1 MRSDGGRAF
10 KDILDAQ
17 SEIKPAD
24 FRTRVQAAGAR
35 DYGEDVAE
43 RNMGQNGVD
52 LDATHVRAFYAQSEG
67 IHGPRRRASLME
79 TGSRAGR
86 AGVRRRSLLSI
97 QHTPPRH
104 PMPPSPKR
112 NGTRDL
118 GRRRSVNTYMPL
130 DYGGEN
136 LLPRSDRDTLA
147 ALPPRVCG
155 PGAKQLDFGFSALGL
170 AAPSAAHALETAPA
184 PIVRTTRRP
193 RDSVVLAKQR
203 VLETTA
209 EDAIGYPPPIRTRSM
224 RGWSASSETPTAPES
239 IAATSITTTTS
250 TFHRPPSLHTADTSV
265 DLSIGAGSP
274 QLKHSRS
281 FSRPGSAVHD
291 ASSDYDTDEHTQE
304 VRLRDAEGAHRLTR
318 PISEFN
324 IDDYLSSSSS
334 RSEDDDGDGDNDD
347 LHHPP
352 LNPNN
357 KISTTTDTAV
367 HHNLLLPPELQQQ
380 TTTTTTTNPEM
391 DESHDRDH
399 FNIDDYLSSDAAS
412 MTTPNRRP
420 TAEGE
425 EELLFDDGGGFG
437 FGAGGEVGLPGL
449 GEALPFPLPL
459 VEQGGGGGGGG
470 ADGRKN
476 GQAREEGWHRATRM
490 RRQYVLDTAADDES
504 ESEFDS
510 DWGGEGGVGGRRR
523 RHLHGQPDGRP
534 RTAHMDAD
542 SDEDG
547 YEADFVD
554 DDDDYDQER
563 QTRRRNGNRQTER
576 LSALC
581 RLEGREDEARRQLS
595 QQNGDLEDKVTAA
608 VRLRKEAKR
617 ARRLAGQ
624 PSPAMLR
631 RKAMPVPV
639 LHIDGAAV

>member
-1 MRSDGGRAF
+1 
-10 KDILDAQ
+10 
-17 SEIKPAD
+17 
-24 FRTRVQAAGAR
+24 
-35 DYGEDVAE
+35 
-43 RNMGQNGVD
+43 
-52 LDATHVRAFYAQSEG
+52 
-67 IHGPRRRASLME
+67 
-79 TGSRAGR
+79 
-86 AGVRRRSLLSI
+86 
-97 QHTPPRH
+97 
-104 PMPPSPKR
+104 
-112 NGTRDL
+112 
-118 GRRRSVNTYMPL
+118 
-130 DYGGEN
+130 
-136 LLPRSDRDTLA
+136 
-147 ALPPRVCG
+147 
-155 PGAKQLDFGFSALGL
+155 
-170 AAPSAAHALETAPA
+170 
-184 PIVRTTRRP
+184 
-193 RDSVVLAKQR
+193 
-203 VLETTA
+203 
-209 EDAIGYPPPIRTRSM
+209 M

-334 RSEDDDGDGDNDD
+334 RSEDDDGDNDN
-347 LHHPP
+347 LHHP
-352 LNPNN
+352 LNPN
-357 KISTTTDTAV
+357 KRPTTTTTTTDTAV
-367 HHNLLLPPELQQQ
+367 HHNLLLLPELQQQ
-380 TTTTTTTNPEM
+380 QQQQPPPQSNPHPATNSEM
-391 DESHDRDH
+391 DEESHDRDH

-449 GEALPFPLPL
+449 GEALPFPLPC
-459 VEQGGGGGGGG
+459 VEQQGGGGGLRDADGKGEEEREGEVAGMVRASVRNSISMSAVGLGARRERSRDELGMGGGVRPSTAGYDWGAAGRGGCWGEGAEVVRG

-476 GQAREEGWHRATRM
+476 GQAREEGWHRETRM
-490 RRQYVLDTAADDES
+490 RRRYVLDTAADEES

-510 DWGGEGGVGGRRR
+510 DWGREGGVGGRRR

-554 DDDDYDQER
+554 DDDYDEER

-631 RKAMPVPV
+631 RKASGIRRMGTSMPVPV